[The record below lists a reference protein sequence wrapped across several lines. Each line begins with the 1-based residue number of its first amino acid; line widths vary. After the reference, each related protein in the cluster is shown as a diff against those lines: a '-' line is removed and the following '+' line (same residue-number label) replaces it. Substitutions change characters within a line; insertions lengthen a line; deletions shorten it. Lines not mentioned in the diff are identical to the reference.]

1 MKTSSLRLWALLAAL
16 SLLLASAALAAPAPQ
31 NLAFCT
37 AAAPAAMAPAAA
49 TAPAPLWL
57 AAAQQAKCATCS
69 ELQRACKDFCG
80 ANNINFQCQGN
91 NPCAGT
97 CSCIVPPA

>member
-1 MKTSSLRLWALLAAL
+1 MKTSSLRSWALLAAL
-16 SLLLASAALAAPAPQ
+16 SLLLASAALAAPAPL
-31 NLAFCT
+31 NPAFCA
-37 AAAPAAMAPAAA
+37 AAAPAAVAPAA